1 MSADILRK
9 RLDEGEKL
17 LWYGTML
24 YGGKENKAPEPLAKY
39 IYGKIMKALI
49 IPDILATVAVI
60 ALFGRKAFIILPIWI
75 LQGILMLLY
84 LRPEEWVYGISDKR
98 VFVGTE
104 RSGMEIYS
112 LSDIED
118 TEVSVGTNGLGCV
131 KFTAKGNACG
141 FYGLKEPQKV
151 YEILTGA
158 MPKDKFLE

>member
-1 MSADILRK
+1 
-9 RLDEGEKL
+9 
-17 LWYGTML
+17 
-24 YGGKENKAPEPLAKY
+24 
-39 IYGKIMKALI
+39 
-49 IPDILATVAVI
+49 
-60 ALFGRKAFIILPIWI
+60 
-75 LQGILMLLY
+75 
-84 LRPEEWVYGISDKR
+84 
-98 VFVGTE
+98 
-104 RSGMEIYS
+104 MEIYS